1 MAQNVV
7 EYMVTGMIEWDEEE
21 STARL
26 LALFMK
32 YPNDSKRLLTD
43 CTVNFFFIKICAKR
57 IEKTTKVFAM
67 DNE

>member
-43 CTVNFFFIKICAKR
+43 CTVNFFFYQDLC
-57 IEKTTKVFAM
+57 
-67 DNE
+67 

>member
-1 MAQNVV
+1 
-7 EYMVTGMIEWDEEE
+7 MVTGMIEWDEEE
-21 STARL
+21 STTRF

-43 CTVNFFFIKICAKR
+43 CTVNFIKICAKS
-57 IEKTTKVFAM
+57 IEKTTIVFAM